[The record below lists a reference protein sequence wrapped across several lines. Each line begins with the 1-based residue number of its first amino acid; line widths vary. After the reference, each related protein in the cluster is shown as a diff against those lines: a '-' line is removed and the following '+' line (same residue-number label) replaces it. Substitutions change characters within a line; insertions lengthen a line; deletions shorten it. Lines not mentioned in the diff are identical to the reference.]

1 MKKTKLLLIGFLSMV
16 LFASAQTS
24 ESKIALGLNYV
35 KNEYYGDYGNGI
47 WKFGNYDWRSA
58 GGISLAAFL
67 NHSFDL
73 GLQGSY
79 GIYGYRET
87 NAHYFTGLK
96 LDASLF
102 VNYKFDNG
110 YILDVNSRLS
120 PFISL
125 GAGVATYSI
134 NSAVDKSGTNK
145 AIFPTIITDG
155 TDFVIPLGAGVTYH
169 LSNFFSIQYQYL
181 YNITNS
187 DIHDQ
192 NISGGLNNRFFGT
205 PAHPFSKP
213 GNDAYGQHIVSL
225 IYVITES
232 ATRNKCKCNYR

>member
-1 MKKTKLLLIGFLSMV
+1 MIKKNIALISLLTVVSLV
-16 LFASAQTS
+16 SAQ
-24 ESKIALGLNYV
+24 EFHKDLRIGLSFV
-35 KNEYYGDYGNGI
+35 KNEYDGDYGNGLF
-47 WKFGNYDWRSA
+47 KFSGSWNPA
-58 GGISLAAFL
+58 IGLSLTKYITP
-67 NHSFDL
+67 SFDL